1 MSLTYKDVAEILR
14 IVDESDVE
22 ELVLELADS
31 KLVIRRHAATGG
43 MAVERPVTAPAVAP
57 PPEPAAKAAP
67 QPAPA
72 PKPEPAPAPAPAPV
86 PEGGTQVR
94 APMVGTFY
102 RKPGPQDPPFVETGD
117 HVEAGDP
124 LCLIE
129 VMKLFT
135 TIEAP
140 ASGKVVHIAAEN
152 EALVQLDELL
162 FVIEPD

>member
-22 ELVLELADS
+22 ELILELADS
-31 KLVIRRHAATGG
+31 KLIIRRHAAPGG
-43 MAVERPVTAPAVAP
+43 AAVENPAAVTQTAPEPVKAALEP
-57 PPEPAAKAAP
+57 TPEPVAAP
-67 QPAPA
+67 ARPA
-72 PKPEPAPAPAPAPV
+72 EV
-86 PEGGTQVR
+86 IPEGATEIR

-102 RKPGPQDPPFVETGD
+102 RRPGPQDPPFVSIGE

-124 LCLIE
+124 LCLVE

-140 ASGKVVHIAAEN
+140 ESGRVVQILAEN

-162 FVIEPD
+162 FVIQPD

>member
-22 ELVLELADS
+22 ELIIELADS
-31 KLVIRRHAATGG
+31 KLVVRRHAAAGG
-43 MAVERPVTAPAVAP
+43 MAAMQPAMA
-57 PPEPAAKAAP
+57 PEPAAKAAP

-72 PKPEPAPAPAPAPV
+72 PEPAPKAKPAPKAV
-86 PEGGTQVR
+86 PEGGTAIK

-102 RKPGPQDPPFVETGD
+102 RRPGPQDPPFVEAGD

-140 ASGKVVHIAAEN
+140 VSGKVAHIAVEN

>member
-22 ELVLELADS
+22 ELIIELADS
-31 KLVIRRHAATGG
+31 KLVVRRNAATG
-43 MAVERPVTAPAVAP
+43 AATASRPATAPVA
-57 PPEPAAKAAP
+57 
-67 QPAPA
+67 QPAPEPPTPA
-72 PKPEPAPAPAPAPV
+72 PVAAPEPAPAPAKTPPPAELPTGV
-86 PEGGTQVR
+86 EVK

-102 RKPGPQDPPFVETGD
+102 RKPGPQDPPFVEIGD
-117 HVEAGDP
+117 HVNAGDP

-140 ASGKVVHIAAEN
+140 VSGKVAAISAEN
-152 EALVQLDELL
+152 EALVQLDEVLL
-162 FVIEPD
+162 VIEPD

>member
-1 MSLTYKDVAEILR
+1 VSLTYKDVAEILR

-31 KLVIRRHAATGG
+31 KLVIRRNAASSSGVT
-43 MAVERPVTAPAVAP
+43 AERPAAKPAPATAPA
-57 PPEPAAKAAP
+57 
-67 QPAPA
+67 
-72 PKPEPAPAPAPAPV
+72 PEPAPAPVPKAAPAPAAKPV
-86 PEGGTQVR
+86 AVAGTEIR

-102 RKPGPQDPPFVETGD
+102 RRPGPQDPPFVELGD
-117 HVEAGDP
+117 HVAAGDP

-135 TIEAP
+135 TLEAP
-140 ASGKVVHIAAEN
+140 VSGKIVQIAAEN
-152 EALVQLDELL
+152 EGLVQLDELL

>member
-22 ELVLELADS
+22 ELIIELADS
-31 KLVIRRHAATGG
+31 KLVVRRNTATG
-43 MAVERPVTAPAVAP
+43 ATSVSRPAAAPAAQ
-57 PPEPAAKAAP
+57 PAA
-67 QPAPA
+67 
-72 PKPEPAPAPAPAPV
+72 PEPAPTQEPAPAAVEPPAPAAV
-86 PEGGTQVR
+86 PAGGVEVK

-102 RKPGPQDPPFVETGD
+102 RKPGPQDPPFVEVGD
-117 HVEAGDP
+117 HVNAGDP

-140 ASGKVVHIAAEN
+140 VSGKIAAIAAEN
-152 EALVQLDELL
+152 EALVQLDEILL
-162 FVIEPD
+162 VIEPD

>member
-1 MSLTYKDVAEILR
+1 MPLTYKDVAEILR

-22 ELVLELADS
+22 ELILELADS
-31 KLVIRRHAATGG
+31 KLIIRRNVAAGG
-43 MAVERPVTAPAVAP
+43 KAVEKTAVAAEVATQTAPDPVEKAAP
-57 PPEPAAKAAP
+57 APEPETAPEPAAEAI
-67 QPAPA
+67 
-72 PKPEPAPAPAPAPV
+72 
-86 PEGGTQVR
+86 PEGAIEIR

-102 RKPGPQDPPFVETGD
+102 RRPGPQDPAFVSVGD

-124 LCLIE
+124 LCLVE

-140 ASGKVVHIAAEN
+140 ESGRVVQIPAEN

-162 FVIEPD
+162 FVIQPD